1 MPTLSAI
8 DLSSYLGLG
17 AITLLTLNVMLGL
30 LMSVKYNPVRAWP
43 HRRIKTFQI
52 HNWTGY
58 LALCVS
64 AAHATVLLFSG
75 QEHFR
80 VLDLL
85 YPLGYEKQPV
95 INALGALAFYL
106 VLFVVVT
113 SYLRQEIGR
122 RRWKLLHYTT
132 YCAAAVFFVHSI
144 LTDPTLKNYPVDY
157 FDGEKVYIEALALL
171 VVAAVWWRIRHR
183 WVRHVRP
190 VSPRPGSSSAVSMG
204 R

>member
-1 MPTLSAI
+1 MPAFTAI

-17 AITLLTLNVMLGL
+17 AISLLTLNILLGL
-30 LMSVKYNPVRAWP
+30 LMSVKYNPVRTWP

-58 LALCVS
+58 LALAVS
-64 AAHATVLLFSG
+64 GAHASVLLFSG

-95 INALGALAFYL
+95 INALGALALYL
-106 VLFVVVT
+106 VLFVVAT
-113 SYLRQEIGR
+113 SYFRQEIGR

-132 YCAAAVFFVHSI
+132 YGAAAVFFVHSI
-144 LTDPTLKNYPVDY
+144 LTDPTLKNHPVDY
-157 FDGEKVYIEALALL
+157 FDGE
-171 VVAAVWWRIRHR
+171 
-183 WVRHVRP
+183 
-190 VSPRPGSSSAVSMG
+190 
-204 R
+204 

>member
-1 MPTLSAI
+1 MPAFTAI

-17 AITLLTLNVMLGL
+17 AISLLTLNILLGL

-58 LALCVS
+58 LALAVS
-64 AAHATVLLFSG
+64 GAHATVLLFSG

-95 INALGALAFYL
+95 INALGALALYL
-106 VLFVVVT
+106 VLFVVAT
-113 SYLRQEIGR
+113 SYFRQEIGR

-132 YCAAAVFFVHSI
+132 YGAAAVFFVHSI
-144 LTDPTLKNYPVDY
+144 LTDPTLKNHPVDY
-157 FDGEKVYIEALALL
+157 FDGEKVYIEVLAVL
-171 VVAAVWWRIRHR
+171 VLAAVWWRIRHR

-190 VSPRPGSSSAVSMG
+190 VSSSQGSSAVSPG
-204 R
+204 L

>member
-1 MPTLSAI
+1 MPALSAI

-17 AITLLTLNVMLGL
+17 AITLLTLNILLGL

-58 LALCVS
+58 LALAVS
-64 AAHATVLLFSG
+64 GAHATVLLFSN

-95 INALGALAFYL
+95 INGLGAMALYL

-113 SYLRQEIGR
+113 SYFRRAIGR
-122 RRWKLLHYTT
+122 RRWKLLHFTT
-132 YCAAAVFFVHSI
+132 YGAAAVFYLHSI
-144 LTDPTLKNYPVDY
+144 LTDPTLTDHPVDY
-157 FDGEKVYIEALALL
+157 FDGEKVYIEVLALL
-171 VVAAVWWRIRHR
+171 VLAAVWWRVRHR
-183 WVRHVRP
+183 WIRHVSP
-190 VSPRPGSSSAVSMG
+190 VSRRAGSATSPGL
-204 R
+204 

>member
-1 MPTLSAI
+1 M
-8 DLSSYLGLG
+8 
-17 AITLLTLNVMLGL
+17 
-30 LMSVKYNPVRAWP
+30 KYNPVRAWP

-58 LALCVS
+58 LALTVCG
-64 AAHATVLLFSG
+64 AHATVLLFSG

-85 YPLGYEKQPV
+85 YPLGYDKQPV

-113 SYLRQEIGR
+113 SYG
-122 RRWKLLHYTT
+122 
-132 YCAAAVFFVHSI
+132 AAAVFFVHSI
-144 LTDPTLKNYPVDY
+144 LTDPTLKNHPVDY
-157 FDGEKVYIEALALL
+157 FDGEKVYIEVLAL
-171 VVAAVWWRIRHR
+171 VVIAAVWWRVRHR

-190 VSPRPGSSSAVSMG
+190 VLRRSGSSPSVSPG
-204 R
+204 L

>member
-1 MPTLSAI
+1 MPELSAV

-17 AITLLTLNVMLGL
+17 AITLLTLNILLGL

-58 LALCVS
+58 LALTVS
-64 AAHATVLLFSG
+64 GAHATVLLFSS

-85 YPLGYEKQPV
+85 YPLDYDKQPV
-95 INALGALAFYL
+95 INGLGALAFYL
-106 VLFVVVT
+106 LLFVVVT
-113 SYLRQEIGR
+113 SYFRQEIGR

-144 LTDPTLKNYPVDY
+144 LTDPTLKNHAVDY
-157 FDGEKVYIEALALL
+157 FDGEKVYIEVLALV
-171 VVAAVWWRIRHR
+171 VVAAVWWRVRHR

-190 VSPRPGSSSAVSMG
+190 VFRRSGSSPSVSPG
-204 R
+204 L